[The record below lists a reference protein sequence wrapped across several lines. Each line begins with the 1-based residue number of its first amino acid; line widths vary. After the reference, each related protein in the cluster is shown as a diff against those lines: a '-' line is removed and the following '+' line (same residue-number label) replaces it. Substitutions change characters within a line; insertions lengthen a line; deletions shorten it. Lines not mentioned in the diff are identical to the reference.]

1 MITRINAQ
9 AASRPTD
16 LVGNT
21 PLLELSSISREVP
34 GVRILGKAEWYN
46 PGGSVKDRPAL
57 WMIRDGEKSGLL
69 TPEKIIIDATSGNTG
84 IAYAWI
90 GAALG
95 YKVKL
100 CMPKNASEERK
111 KILRAYGV
119 EVVLTDPGEGSD
131 GAIREARRLYA
142 EDPERYF
149 YPDQYKNPANPRSH
163 YESTAPEIWEQTDG
177 EVTHFVAGLGTSGTF
192 VGTATRLREYNP
204 EIKVVSFEPDS
215 PFHGLEGMKH
225 MASAIVPEIYDP
237 TIADQNF
244 GTPTEDAYDMV
255 KRLAR
260 EEGILVGISAGGAV
274 ATSLRVARELESG
287 VVVTVLCDSAD
298 KYLSESFW
306 EESARAAEDR
316 RGGRRAHPRPRQGSL
331 PRGVQRCDGGNANR
345 GYEDR
350 GGRLA
355 RRERSLRREIAP
367 LPHRPPGVHEARRA
381 SRRARHGA
389 PRDIPFPPGPS
400 GRAFRVRPGAC
411 LAQLLVH
418 HRLGG

>member
-1 MITRINAQ
+1 MGL
-9 AASRPTD
+9 RPVD

-21 PLLELSSISREVP
+21 PLLELASISSEVP
-34 GVRILGKAEWYN
+34 NVTILGKAEWYN

-57 WMIRDGEKSGLL
+57 WMVRDGEKSGELDAGKVIL
-69 TPEKIIIDATSGNTG
+69 DATSGNTG

-111 KILRAYGV
+111 KILRALGV
-119 EVVLTDPGEGSD
+119 EIVLTDPGEGSD

-142 EDPERYF
+142 EDPKQYF
-149 YPDQYKNPANPRSH
+149 YPDQYTNPANPKAH
-163 YESTAPEIWEQTDG
+163 YESTAPEIWEQTEG

-192 VGTATRLREYNP
+192 VGTAWRLKEYNP
-204 EIKVVSFEPDS
+204 EIKVISFEPDS

-237 TIADQNF
+237 MIADENL
-244 GTPTEDAYDMV
+244 GASTEEAYEMV

-260 EEGILVGISAGGAV
+260 EEGILVGLSAGAAV

-287 VVVTVLCDSAD
+287 VVVTVLPDGAD

-306 EESARAAEDR
+306 EE
-316 RGGRRAHPRPRQGSL
+316 
-331 PRGVQRCDGGNANR
+331 
-345 GYEDR
+345 
-350 GGRLA
+350 
-355 RRERSLRREIAP
+355 
-367 LPHRPPGVHEARRA
+367 
-381 SRRARHGA
+381 
-389 PRDIPFPPGPS
+389 
-400 GRAFRVRPGAC
+400 
-411 LAQLLVH
+411 
-418 HRLGG
+418 

>member
-1 MITRINAQ
+1 LYNNSDMITRINTPAV
-9 AASRPTD
+9 SRATD

-21 PLLELSSISREVP
+21 PLLELPSISREVP

-57 WMIRDGEKSGLL
+57 WMIRDGEKSGELDAGKVIL
-69 TPEKIIIDATSGNTG
+69 DATSGNTG

-90 GAALG
+90 GASLG

-100 CMPKNASEERK
+100 CMPRNASEERK

-131 GAIREARRLYA
+131 GAIQEARRLYA
-142 EDPERYF
+142 ESPEKYF

-177 EVTHFVAGLGTSGTF
+177 EITHFVAGLGTSGTF
-192 VGTATRLREYNP
+192 VGTATRLKEYNP
-204 EIKVVSFEPDS
+204 EIKAVSFEPDS

-237 TIADQNF
+237 TIADENL
-244 GTPTEDAYDMV
+244 GTPTEDAYEMV
-255 KRLAR
+255 KRIAR
-260 EEGILVGISAGGAV
+260 EEGILIGISAGAAV

-306 EESARAAEDR
+306 EE
-316 RGGRRAHPRPRQGSL
+316 
-331 PRGVQRCDGGNANR
+331 
-345 GYEDR
+345 
-350 GGRLA
+350 
-355 RRERSLRREIAP
+355 
-367 LPHRPPGVHEARRA
+367 
-381 SRRARHGA
+381 
-389 PRDIPFPPGPS
+389 
-400 GRAFRVRPGAC
+400 
-411 LAQLLVH
+411 
-418 HRLGG
+418 

>member
-1 MITRINAQ
+1 MITRINTRAT
-9 AASRPTD
+9 SRPTD

-21 PLLELSSISREVP
+21 PLLKLSSISREVP

-69 TPEKIIIDATSGNTG
+69 TPEKTIIDATSGNTG

-90 GAALG
+90 GASLG

-177 EVTHFVAGLGTSGTF
+177 EVTYFVAGLGTSGTF
-192 VGTATRLREYNP
+192 VGTATRLREYNS
-204 EIKVVSFEPDS
+204 EIKLVSFEPDS

-237 TIADQNF
+237 TIADQNL

-255 KRLAR
+255 KRLAQ
-260 EEGILVGISAGGAV
+260 EEGILVGISAGAAV

-306 EESARAAEDR
+306 EE
-316 RGGRRAHPRPRQGSL
+316 
-331 PRGVQRCDGGNANR
+331 
-345 GYEDR
+345 
-350 GGRLA
+350 
-355 RRERSLRREIAP
+355 
-367 LPHRPPGVHEARRA
+367 
-381 SRRARHGA
+381 
-389 PRDIPFPPGPS
+389 
-400 GRAFRVRPGAC
+400 
-411 LAQLLVH
+411 
-418 HRLGG
+418 

>member
-1 MITRINAQ
+1 MITRINTH

-57 WMIRDGEKSGLL
+57 WMIRDGEKSGELDAGKVIL
-69 TPEKIIIDATSGNTG
+69 DATSGNTG

-90 GAALG
+90 GASLG

-100 CMPKNASEERK
+100 CMPRNASEERK

-142 EDPERYF
+142 ESPEKYF
-149 YPDQYKNPANPRSH
+149 YPDQYKNPANPRAH

-192 VGTATRLREYNP
+192 VGTATRLKEYNP

-237 TIADQNF
+237 TIAEENL
-244 GTPTEDAYDMV
+244 GTPTEDAYEMV
-255 KRLAR
+255 KRIAR
-260 EEGILVGISAGGAV
+260 EEGILVGISAGAAV
-274 ATSLRVARELESG
+274 ATSLRVARELDSG

-306 EESARAAEDR
+306 EE
-316 RGGRRAHPRPRQGSL
+316 
-331 PRGVQRCDGGNANR
+331 
-345 GYEDR
+345 
-350 GGRLA
+350 
-355 RRERSLRREIAP
+355 
-367 LPHRPPGVHEARRA
+367 
-381 SRRARHGA
+381 
-389 PRDIPFPPGPS
+389 
-400 GRAFRVRPGAC
+400 
-411 LAQLLVH
+411 
-418 HRLGG
+418 

>member
-1 MITRINAQ
+1 M
-9 AASRPTD
+9 D

-21 PLLELSSISREVP
+21 PLLELSSVSREVP

-57 WMIRDGEKSGLL
+57 WMIRDGEKSGELGPGKVIL
-69 TPEKIIIDATSGNTG
+69 DATSGNTG

-90 GAALG
+90 GASLG

-260 EEGILVGISAGGAV
+260 EEGILVGISAGAAV

-306 EESARAAEDR
+306 EE
-316 RGGRRAHPRPRQGSL
+316 
-331 PRGVQRCDGGNANR
+331 
-345 GYEDR
+345 
-350 GGRLA
+350 
-355 RRERSLRREIAP
+355 
-367 LPHRPPGVHEARRA
+367 
-381 SRRARHGA
+381 
-389 PRDIPFPPGPS
+389 
-400 GRAFRVRPGAC
+400 
-411 LAQLLVH
+411 
-418 HRLGG
+418 

>member
-1 MITRINAQ
+1 MILYNNSDMITRINTQ

-21 PLLELSSISREVP
+21 PLLELSSVSREVP

-57 WMIRDGEKSGLL
+57 WMIRDGEKSGELGPGKVIL
-69 TPEKIIIDATSGNTG
+69 DATSGNTG

-90 GAALG
+90 GASLG

-142 EDPERYF
+142 ENPERYF
-149 YPDQYKNPANPRSH
+149 YPDQFKNPANPRSH

-204 EIKVVSFEPDS
+204 EIKVISFEPDS

-255 KRLAR
+255 KHLAR
-260 EEGILVGISAGGAV
+260 EEGILVGISAGATV

-287 VVVTVLCDSAD
+287 VVITVLCDSAD

-306 EESARAAEDR
+306 EE
-316 RGGRRAHPRPRQGSL
+316 
-331 PRGVQRCDGGNANR
+331 
-345 GYEDR
+345 
-350 GGRLA
+350 
-355 RRERSLRREIAP
+355 
-367 LPHRPPGVHEARRA
+367 
-381 SRRARHGA
+381 
-389 PRDIPFPPGPS
+389 
-400 GRAFRVRPGAC
+400 
-411 LAQLLVH
+411 
-418 HRLGG
+418 

>member
-1 MITRINAQ
+1 MSSPANALAGNSPFQNLTGRWVPSLYNNPDMITRINTQ
-9 AASRPTD
+9 VGLRPVD

-21 PLLELSSISREVP
+21 PLLELSSVSREVP

-57 WMIRDGEKSGLL
+57 WMIQDGEKSGKL
-69 TPEKIIIDATSGNTG
+69 THAKTILDATSGNTG

-90 GAALG
+90 GASLG
-95 YKVKL
+95 YKVRL
-100 CMPKNASEERK
+100 CMPRNASEERK
-111 KILRAYGV
+111 KILRAHGV

-149 YPDQYKNPANPRSH
+149 YPDQYKNPANPRAH

-192 VGTATRLREYNP
+192 VGTATRLKEYNP
-204 EIKVVSFEPDS
+204 GIQAISFEPDS

-225 MASAIVPEIYDP
+225 MGSAIVPEIYDP
-237 TIADQNF
+237 SIADRNL

-260 EEGILVGISAGGAV
+260 EEGILVGISAGAAV

-287 VVVTVLCDSAD
+287 VIVTVLCDGAD

-306 EESARAAEDR
+306 EE
-316 RGGRRAHPRPRQGSL
+316 
-331 PRGVQRCDGGNANR
+331 
-345 GYEDR
+345 
-350 GGRLA
+350 
-355 RRERSLRREIAP
+355 
-367 LPHRPPGVHEARRA
+367 
-381 SRRARHGA
+381 
-389 PRDIPFPPGPS
+389 
-400 GRAFRVRPGAC
+400 
-411 LAQLLVH
+411 
-418 HRLGG
+418 

>member
-1 MITRINAQ
+1 MITRINTYT
-9 AASRPTD
+9 ASRPTD

-57 WMIRDGEKSGLL
+57 WMIRDGDKSGLL
-69 TPEKIIIDATSGNTG
+69 APEKTIIDATSGNTG

-90 GAALG
+90 GASLG

-237 TIADQNF
+237 TIADQNL

-255 KRLAR
+255 KRLSR
-260 EEGILVGISAGGAV
+260 EEGILVGISAGAAV

-287 VVVTVLCDSAD
+287 VIVTVLCDSAD

-306 EESARAAEDR
+306 EE
-316 RGGRRAHPRPRQGSL
+316 
-331 PRGVQRCDGGNANR
+331 
-345 GYEDR
+345 
-350 GGRLA
+350 
-355 RRERSLRREIAP
+355 
-367 LPHRPPGVHEARRA
+367 
-381 SRRARHGA
+381 
-389 PRDIPFPPGPS
+389 
-400 GRAFRVRPGAC
+400 
-411 LAQLLVH
+411 
-418 HRLGG
+418 

>member
-1 MITRINAQ
+1 MITRINTQ

-21 PLLELSSISREVP
+21 PLLELSSVSREVP

-57 WMIRDGEKSGLL
+57 WMIRDGEKSGELGHGKVIL
-69 TPEKIIIDATSGNTG
+69 DATSGNTG

-90 GAALG
+90 GASLG
-95 YKVKL
+95 YRVKL

-119 EVVLTDPGEGSD
+119 EVVLTDPGDGSD

-225 MASAIVPEIYDP
+225 MGSAIVPEIYDP
-237 TIADQNF
+237 SIADRNL

-260 EEGILVGISAGGAV
+260 EEGILVGISAGAAV

-287 VVVTVLCDSAD
+287 VIVTVLCDGAD

-306 EESARAAEDR
+306 EE
-316 RGGRRAHPRPRQGSL
+316 
-331 PRGVQRCDGGNANR
+331 
-345 GYEDR
+345 
-350 GGRLA
+350 
-355 RRERSLRREIAP
+355 
-367 LPHRPPGVHEARRA
+367 
-381 SRRARHGA
+381 
-389 PRDIPFPPGPS
+389 
-400 GRAFRVRPGAC
+400 
-411 LAQLLVH
+411 
-418 HRLGG
+418 